1 MVLLNRRGAVENK
14 KKLRGQL
21 RVLAYVSILGV
32 ACLGLSVRA
41 ARAEVADQSL
51 AFGRQISELVNTQ
64 QVDAQ
69 KISMNGQS
77 MFVASS
83 LGHDSVAKT
92 LDRFEDYCKRNGAQ
106 APEEWK
112 KLADKSPE
120 ASPEGNAF
128 FKTGLM
134 RSGSENE
141 GTVLCFVRSS
151 ESKSTVKEAFST
163 FSETGELG
171 AIGQLRY
178 AYAKKTKKGNTH
190 VLTGWT
196 TEKFNLK
203 DMMPA
208 DDGKDVPGSDFAE
221 IPRPKSAQRILA
233 TRVEGTPFGV
243 NVYKTEGAPTEVAK
257 FYDET
262 LIKQGWVAVDAELD
276 KKGDEPKE
284 RAAVGHLYEKDGVVL
299 TMASHLESGATYAT
313 LGLSGVQQAGPHDK
327 SANR

>member
-1 MVLLNRRGAVENK
+1 MVLLNKRGAVEQR
-14 KKLRGQL
+14 KKLKGQL
-21 RVLAYVSILGV
+21 RVLGYVCVLGV
-32 ACLGLSVRA
+32 ACAALSVRA

-51 AFGRQISELVNTQ
+51 VFGRQISELVNTQ
-64 QVDAQ
+64 TVDAQ
-69 KISMNGQS
+69 RISMNGQS

-83 LGHDSVAKT
+83 LGHDSVPKT
-92 LDRFEDYCKRNGAQ
+92 LDRFEEYCRKNGAQ

-120 ASPEGNAF
+120 ASAEGNDF

-163 FSETGELG
+163 FSDTGELG

-196 TEKFNLK
+196 TDKFNLK

-221 IPRPKSAQRILA
+221 IPRPKEAQRILA

-243 NVYKTEGAPTEVAK
+243 NVYKTVGAPTEVAK
-257 FYDET
+257 YYDET
-262 LIKQGWVAVDAELD
+262 LIKQGWVAIDAELD
-276 KKGDEPKE
+276 KKGEPQE

-299 TMASHLESGATYAT
+299 TLASHLDSGQTYAT
-313 LGLSGVQQAGPHDK
+313 LGLAGVQQTDK

>member
-1 MVLLNRRGAVENK
+1 MGLLNRKGAVEQR
-14 KKLRGQL
+14 KKLKGQL
-21 RVLAYVSILGV
+21 RLLGYVCVLGV
-32 ACLGLSVRA
+32 ACAALSVRA

-51 AFGRQISELVNTQ
+51 VFGRQLSELTNATVVDTQ
-64 QVDAQ
+64 R
-69 KISMNGQS
+69 ISMNGQS
-77 MFVASS
+77 MFVGSTLS
-83 LGHDSVAKT
+83 KDSVTTT
-92 LDRFEDYCKRNGAQ
+92 LDRFEQHCKKNSAQ
-106 APEEWK
+106 TPEEWK

-120 ASPEGNAF
+120 ASDEGNQF

-134 RSGSENE
+134 RSGSDTE

-151 ESKSTVKEAFST
+151 ESKSTVGEAFST

-196 TEKFNLK
+196 TDKFNLK
-203 DMMPA
+203 DMMPP

-221 IPRPKSAQRILA
+221 IPRPKEGQRILA

-243 NVYKTEGAPTEVAK
+243 NVYKTTGAPSAVAK
-257 FYDET
+257 YYDET
-262 LIKQGWVAVDAELD
+262 LIKQGWAALDVELS
-276 KKGDEPKE
+276 KKTNEPKE

-299 TMASHLESGATYAT
+299 TLASHLEDNQTYAT
-313 LGLSGVQQAGPHDK
+313 LGLAGVQQTDK
-327 SANR
+327 SATNR

>member
-1 MVLLNRRGAVENK
+1 MVLLNKRGAVEQR
-14 KKLRGQL
+14 KKLKGQL
-21 RVLAYVSILGV
+21 RVLGYVCVLGV
-32 ACLGLSVRA
+32 ACAALSVRA

-51 AFGRQISELVNTQ
+51 VFGRQISELVNTQ
-64 QVDAQ
+64 TVDAQ
-69 KISMNGQS
+69 RISMNGQS

-83 LGHDSVAKT
+83 LGHDSVPKT
-92 LDRFEDYCKRNGAQ
+92 LDRFEDYCRKNGAQ

-120 ASPEGNAF
+120 ASAEGNEF

-151 ESKSTVKEAFST
+151 ESKTTVKEAFST
-163 FSETGELG
+163 FSDTGELG

-196 TEKFNLK
+196 TDKFNLK
-203 DMMPA
+203 DIMPA
-208 DDGKDVPGSDFAE
+208 DDGRDVPGSDFAE
-221 IPRPKSAQRILA
+221 IPRPKEAQRILA

-243 NVYKTEGAPTEVAK
+243 NVYKTVGAPTEVAK
-257 FYDET
+257 YYDET
-262 LIKQGWVAVDAELD
+262 LIKQGWVAIDAELD
-276 KKGDEPKE
+276 KKGDEPKD
-284 RAAVGHLYEKDGVVL
+284 RGAVGHLYEKDGVVM
-299 TMASHLESGATYAT
+299 TMAAHLDSGQTYAT
-313 LGLSGVQQAGPHDK
+313 LGLAGVQTDK
-327 SANR
+327 SATNR